1 MCSCTHTRVTPF
13 PWNDCFL
20 FCFLLRSLPK
30 PQKNALGN
38 ANTSSQHHTQL
49 TNGCSPLKTRCNNF
63 CFFRCRNTISIISN
77 LQCCLFFFFFFYT
90 RVSFPPFWQRTKG
103 SKMTATNYCPASL
116 APTEASEPRP
126 SSLCTSYRR
135 FC

>member
-20 FCFLLRSLPK
+20 FCFFLRSLPK

-38 ANTSSQHHTQL
+38 ANTSSQHHMQL

-77 LQCCLFFFFFFYT
+77 LQCCLFFFFLHKGFLSSILATYKRFKNDSNKLLP
-90 RVSFPPFWQRTKG
+90 SFPCPHRSLRTTTQLSVYFLPKV
-103 SKMTATNYCPASL
+103 L
-116 APTEASEPRP
+116 
-126 SSLCTSYRR
+126 LI
-135 FC
+135 